1 MNRNYTILGAT
12 GFIGHHLAVAFRAS
26 GFLVS
31 CPNRTELKFA
41 GMKNLG
47 HVFYSLGG
55 DNWTED
61 PFGAVD
67 AHVGHLRRLLEYG
80 QFESLTYISSTRL
93 YLGAA
98 GGSEDA
104 ALVVDYKDAGR
115 LHNALKL
122 AGEALCLASNRGEV
136 RVIRLSNVIGFA
148 PRGISLIPAL
158 IRNAISTGEM
168 NLWLAPE
175 SAKDYVAIDDV
186 AAILPRISEGGR
198 HRLYNVAGG
207 KNITTASIVACI
219 EAATHAKAKWH
230 KGETV
235 IFPSISIDRIQQEL
249 QFKPRAALEVLP
261 AVCGQFKD
269 ALSKATALT

>member
-12 GFIGHHLAVAFRAS
+12 GFIGHHLAVALRAS
-26 GFLVS
+26 GSPVS
-31 CPNRTELKFA
+31 CPNRKELQFT

-55 DNWTED
+55 DNWAED

-98 GGSEDA
+98 SGSENS
-104 ALVVDYKDAGR
+104 ALVVDYRDGGR

-122 AGEALCLASNRGEV
+122 AGEALCLASNRAEV
-136 RVIRLSNVIGFA
+136 RVVRLSNVIGFA

-158 IRNAISTGEM
+158 IKNAISTGKM
-168 NLWLAPE
+168 DLWIAPE
-175 SAKDYVAIDDV
+175 SAKDYVSIDDV
-186 AAILPRISEGGR
+186 AGMLPRISESGR

-207 KNITTASIVACI
+207 KNITASSIVTCI
-219 EAATHAKAKWH
+219 EGATHAKAKWH
-230 KGETV
+230 KGETM
-235 IFPSISIDRIQQEL
+235 IFPSISIDRIQQEF
-249 QFKPRAALEVLP
+249 QFKPQAALESLP

-269 ALSKATALT
+269 ALSKVTALT